1 MPYAT
6 ATDLLTRFDA
16 DEIAQRADR
25 LMPRRVFGDLLT
37 VLASG
42 GNTSAF
48 EPADV
53 AQGQVA
59 LDRVQRALD
68 DARDTVDSYISARY
82 TLPISPVPAI
92 LQRTACDLARFY
104 LYDDTAT
111 EQVKDRHT
119 AAMKLLDDVRAGRAQ
134 LGAESATGQQPASS
148 AGAELVSGGRV
159 WSRDT
164 SRGFI

>member
-1 MPYAT
+1 MTYAT
-6 ATDLLTRFDA
+6 ATDMLTRFDA

-25 LMPRRVFGDLLT
+25 VMPRRVFGDLLS

-42 GNTSAF
+42 GDTSAF
-48 EPADV
+48 LPADV
-53 AQGQVA
+53 AQGQLA
-59 LDRVQRALD
+59 LARVQRALD

-92 LQRTACDLARFY
+92 LQRSACDLARFY

-111 EQVKDRHT
+111 EQVKDRHS
-119 AAMKLLDDVRAGRAQ
+119 AAMKLLGDVRDGKAQ
-134 LGAESATGQQPASS
+134 LGADGATGEQPAST

-159 WSRDT
+159 WARDA
-164 SRGFI
+164 SQGFI

>member
-1 MPYAT
+1 MSYAT
-6 ATDLLTRFDA
+6 ATDMLTRFDA

-25 LMPRRVFGDLLT
+25 VMPRRVFGDLLA

-42 GNTSAF
+42 GDTSAF

-59 LDRVQRALD
+59 MTRLQRALD

-92 LQRTACDLARFY
+92 LQRSACDLARFY
-104 LYDDTAT
+104 LYDDVAT
-111 EQVKDRHT
+111 EQVKDRHA
-119 AAMKLLDDVRAGRAQ
+119 AAMKLLADVRDGKAQ
-134 LGAESATGQQPASS
+134 LGAESATGEQPASTAS
-148 AGAELVSGGRV
+148 AELVSGGKI
-159 WSRDT
+159 WSREN
-164 SRGFI
+164 SQGYI

>member
-1 MPYAT
+1 MSYAT
-6 ATDLLTRFDA
+6 ATDLINRFDA

-25 LMPRRVFGDLLT
+25 VTPRRVFGDLLT
-37 VLASG
+37 VVASG
-42 GNTSAF
+42 GDTSAF
-48 EPADV
+48 DPADV
-53 AQGQVA
+53 AQAQVA
-59 LDRVQRALD
+59 LARVQRALD

-134 LGAESATGQQPASS
+134 LGADAATGEQPPSS
-148 AGAELVSGGRV
+148 AGAELVSGGKV
-159 WSRDT
+159 WSRQN
-164 SRGFI
+164 SQGFI